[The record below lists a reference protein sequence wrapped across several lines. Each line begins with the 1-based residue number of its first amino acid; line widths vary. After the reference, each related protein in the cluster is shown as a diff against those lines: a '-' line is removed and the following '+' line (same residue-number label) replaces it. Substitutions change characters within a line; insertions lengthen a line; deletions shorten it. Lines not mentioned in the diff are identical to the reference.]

1 MKKIGFLGLGVMGL
15 PMALNVLN
23 KSGCPVIGF
32 DVAQK
37 QKDAFQKAGGTVTDD
52 PVEIYKTC
60 DVIMQMLPTHATI
73 INSIE
78 QAIQYG
84 KPGNIILDLDSTAP
98 EILLDLYPKVEAAG
112 MHLLDSPV
120 SGGNPMAIAG
130 TLAIMTGGKK
140 EIFEELPSACFG
152 VVMAKGIDNNNA
164 YPEIEQF
171 LDESIQA
178 AMQRFEG
185 RKVKED
191 PDILP
196 YREAF
201 RALNI
206 LSNIVLNELDWWV
219 ASQWENMPIHYE
231 YKTRQNF
238 SCAIK

>member
-1 MKKIGFLGLGVMGL
+1 MRFV
-15 PMALNVLN
+15 V
-23 KSGCPVIGF
+23 
-32 DVAQK
+32 
-37 QKDAFQKAGGTVTDD
+37 
-52 PVEIYKTC
+52 
-60 DVIMQMLPTHATI
+60 
-73 INSIE
+73 
-78 QAIQYG
+78 
-84 KPGNIILDLDSTAP
+84 
-98 EILLDLYPKVEAAG
+98 
-112 MHLLDSPV
+112 
-120 SGGNPMAIAG
+120 
-130 TLAIMTGGKK
+130 KK

-206 LSNIVLNELDWWV
+206 NPNKYFCSIEALFTRIAKGKGVPHINPVVDLGNAISLKYTLPMGAHDLGKSSEDICIRLRFLYKGIIINHNKKP
-219 ASQWENMPIHYE
+219 SQPTLKRRFFE
-231 YKTRQNF
+231 KKAAFF
-238 SCAIK
+238 SWPGLGKEWC

>member
-1 MKKIGFLGLGVMGL
+1 MRFV
-15 PMALNVLN
+15 V
-23 KSGCPVIGF
+23 
-32 DVAQK
+32 
-37 QKDAFQKAGGTVTDD
+37 
-52 PVEIYKTC
+52 
-60 DVIMQMLPTHATI
+60 
-73 INSIE
+73 
-78 QAIQYG
+78 
-84 KPGNIILDLDSTAP
+84 
-98 EILLDLYPKVEAAG
+98 
-112 MHLLDSPV
+112 
-120 SGGNPMAIAG
+120 
-130 TLAIMTGGKK
+130 KK

-206 LSNIVLNELDWWV
+206 NPNKYFCSIEALFTRIAKGKGVLHINPVVDLGNAISLKYTLPMGAHDLGKSSEDICIRLARPDDTFLAFGGEKDETPDLDEV
-219 ASQWENMPIHYE
+219 VYAIGQQVRTAAGLGGKAKTEKSLPLPQTYSFPLMVLQISIASVYLLRRMNSRCE
-231 YKTRQNF
+231 
-238 SCAIK
+238 

>member
-1 MKKIGFLGLGVMGL
+1 MTVKNLWLKYVFRSSADKKGIKWDLFL
-15 PMALNVLN
+15 
-23 KSGCPVIGF
+23 
-32 DVAQK
+32 
-37 QKDAFQKAGGTVTDD
+37 
-52 PVEIYKTC
+52 
-60 DVIMQMLPTHATI
+60 
-73 INSIE
+73 
-78 QAIQYG
+78 
-84 KPGNIILDLDSTAP
+84 
-98 EILLDLYPKVEAAG
+98 
-112 MHLLDSPV
+112 
-120 SGGNPMAIAG
+120 
-130 TLAIMTGGKK
+130 KK
-140 EIFEELPSACFG
+140 FFEELPSACFG

-185 RKVKED
+185 RKIKED

-219 ASQWENMPIHYE
+219 ASQWENMPTHYE

>member
-1 MKKIGFLGLGVMGL
+1 MTVKNLWLKYVFRSSADKKGI
-15 PMALNVLN
+15 
-23 KSGCPVIGF
+23 KW
-32 DVAQK
+32 
-37 QKDAFQKAGGTVTDD
+37 
-52 PVEIYKTC
+52 
-60 DVIMQMLPTHATI
+60 
-73 INSIE
+73 
-78 QAIQYG
+78 
-84 KPGNIILDLDSTAP
+84 DL
-98 EILLDLYPKVEAAG
+98 LL
-112 MHLLDSPV
+112 
-120 SGGNPMAIAG
+120 
-130 TLAIMTGGKK
+130 KK
-140 EIFEELPSACFG
+140 FFEELPSACFG

-219 ASQWENMPIHYE
+219 ASQWENMPTHYE
-231 YKTRQNF
+231 YKTRQN
-238 SCAIK
+238 SHVP

>member
-1 MKKIGFLGLGVMGL
+1 MRFV
-15 PMALNVLN
+15 V
-23 KSGCPVIGF
+23 
-32 DVAQK
+32 
-37 QKDAFQKAGGTVTDD
+37 
-52 PVEIYKTC
+52 
-60 DVIMQMLPTHATI
+60 
-73 INSIE
+73 
-78 QAIQYG
+78 
-84 KPGNIILDLDSTAP
+84 
-98 EILLDLYPKVEAAG
+98 
-112 MHLLDSPV
+112 
-120 SGGNPMAIAG
+120 
-130 TLAIMTGGKK
+130 KK

-206 LSNIVLNELDWWV
+206 LSNIVLNELTV
-219 ASQWENMPIHYE
+219 GGLPWENMPTHYE

>member
-1 MKKIGFLGLGVMGL
+1 MRFV
-15 PMALNVLN
+15 V
-23 KSGCPVIGF
+23 
-32 DVAQK
+32 
-37 QKDAFQKAGGTVTDD
+37 
-52 PVEIYKTC
+52 
-60 DVIMQMLPTHATI
+60 
-73 INSIE
+73 
-78 QAIQYG
+78 
-84 KPGNIILDLDSTAP
+84 
-98 EILLDLYPKVEAAG
+98 
-112 MHLLDSPV
+112 
-120 SGGNPMAIAG
+120 
-130 TLAIMTGGKK
+130 KK

-206 LSNIVLNELDWWV
+206 NPNKYFCSIEALFTRIVKGKGVPHINPVVDLGN
-219 ASQWENMPIHYE
+219 AMMPGSKGHCATGGCAWYTKFGLISACFGWYWRLHLAPFLCML
-231 YKTRQNF
+231 TFQNQKRPF
-238 SCAIK
+238 DPGIMPYP

>member
-1 MKKIGFLGLGVMGL
+1 MRFV
-15 PMALNVLN
+15 V
-23 KSGCPVIGF
+23 
-32 DVAQK
+32 
-37 QKDAFQKAGGTVTDD
+37 
-52 PVEIYKTC
+52 
-60 DVIMQMLPTHATI
+60 
-73 INSIE
+73 
-78 QAIQYG
+78 
-84 KPGNIILDLDSTAP
+84 
-98 EILLDLYPKVEAAG
+98 
-112 MHLLDSPV
+112 
-120 SGGNPMAIAG
+120 
-130 TLAIMTGGKK
+130 KK

-206 LSNIVLNELDWWV
+206 NPNKYICSIEALFTRIAKGKGVPHINPVVDLGNAISLKYTLPMGAHDLGKSSEDICIRLARPMILSLRLAARKMKLQTLMKWFMQSDSRCVPAAGLGGKAKTEKSLPLPQTYSFPLMVLQISI
-219 ASQWENMPIHYE
+219 ASVYLLRRMNSRC
-231 YKTRQNF
+231 K
-238 SCAIK
+238 